1 MSFLSLRYFFQKTRN
16 KGVSMASIIELK
28 NVTKAFPGVLA
39 LSGVDLEFQ
48 TGEIHA
54 IVGENGAGKSTLIK
68 TLSGINIPDQGQIYF
83 EGKELKSITPKLAR
97 DLGITVV
104 YQELTLAKDLTI
116 AENVFLGEYPKKG
129 ILLDKKNML
138 EKMNS
143 ILEELELNLDPNM
156 KVGDLTIGYQQM
168 IELSRAVA
176 RDAKVL
182 ILDEPTASL
191 SNKEV
196 EVLFRFLRK
205 AKAKNITIIYISHR
219 LDEIFELSDRITVLR
234 DGKKIETKYTK
245 DTNRDELVSLM
256 VGRKLEEV
264 YPERNFQ
271 VGKDVVLDIQN
282 VSGNGDRN
290 ISLQLH
296 KGEVLGLGGL
306 VGAGRTELAEMLF
319 GAAKIESGK
328 LIVKGKETV
337 IKNPKSALK
346 QGIALMPEDRKGKG
360 LILDMSVRENMVISV
375 LKKMSDFKLVNKKRE
390 ADLVE
395 KFIGAMNVKT
405 PSREQKVKNLS
416 GGNQQKVVLAKG
428 LATEPDIIIID
439 EPTRGIDVG
448 AKKEVY
454 DIINQLAA
462 EGKSIIM
469 ISSDM
474 EELLGMSD
482 RIAIFCEGRLSG
494 IINRDEFDAETVLKY
509 ASEYQGVEV

>member
-1 MSFLSLRYFFQKTRN
+1 ME
-16 KGVSMASIIELK
+16 SIIELK
-28 NVTKAFPGVLA
+28 NVTKMFPGVLA
-39 LSGVDLEFQ
+39 LNNVSIEFQ
-48 TGEIHA
+48 PGEIHA

-68 TLSGINIPDQGQIYF
+68 TLSGINIPDEGHVYF

-116 AENVFLGEYPKKG
+116 AENVFLGELPRKG
-129 ILLDKKNML
+129 LLLDRKTMMDRMK
-138 EKMNS
+138 S
-143 ILEELELNLDPNM
+143 ILDELELKLEPDM
-156 KVGDLTIGYQQM
+156 KIADLTIGYQQM

-205 AKAKNITIIYISHR
+205 AQEKKITIIYISHR

-234 DGKKIETKYTK
+234 DGEKIITKNTK

-256 VGRKLEEV
+256 VGRKLDEV
-264 YPERNFQ
+264 YPERDFP
-271 VGKDVVLDIQN
+271 VGKDIVLEVKN
-282 VSGNGDRN
+282 LTGNGDRN
-290 ISLQLH
+290 ISFQLH

-306 VGAGRTELAEMLF
+306 VGAGRTELAEMLY
-319 GAAKIESGK
+319 GSAKIESGK
-328 LIVKGKETV
+328 IIMKGKEVV
-337 IKNPKSALK
+337 IKNPRNAMK

-360 LILDMSVRENMVISV
+360 LVLDMSIRENMSISV
-375 LKKMSDFKLVNKKRE
+375 LKKLSDFKVINKKRE
-390 ADLVE
+390 AELVE
-395 KFIGAMNVKT
+395 KFIGAMSVKT

-428 LATEPDIIIID
+428 LASEPDIIIID

-454 DIINQLAA
+454 EIINQLAA

-482 RIAIFCEGRLSG
+482 RIAVFCEGRLSG
-494 IINRDEFDAETVLKY
+494 IIGREEFNAERVLKY
-509 ASEYQGVEV
+509 ASECQDMEAKE